1 MTRPRDN
8 KGRLVPKFGVAKW
21 GNDYWGYGVSYQDW
35 KYRHP
40 ASVRVFAEG
49 YGVDLK
55 GLTSAQK
62 DWLKMRYE
70 EDVDSKTALFA
81 LIDEFNLRSRRAES
95 FHAES
100 DKGHWRWVVG
110 EGYSGRAKCKVC
122 GETILKGQ
130 PTVDYHSTG
139 GILSIHSRPED
150 CAVKRAESFSVEG
163 GRETATKEVMAH
175 YGDEGWEDDEYEE
188 VIERRL
194 DGYCI
199 ECSEPFHDYCGM
211 VSRDEGCSCCDNTRD
226 SLNEHGMDAESFSGE
241 WIGEKPFQEY
251 LPDKKDV
258 KVVALTGLIV
268 GWFINNQL
276 LRKK

>member
-1 MTRPRDN
+1 MSRPRDN
-8 KGRLVPKFGVAKW
+8 KGRLVPKYGVAKW

-95 FHAES
+95 FSADDEECQ
-100 DKGHWRWVVG
+100 V
-110 EGYSGRAKCKVC
+110 
-122 GETILKGQ
+122 
-130 PTVDYHSTG
+130 
-139 GILSIHSRPED
+139 ED
-150 CAVKRAESFSVEG
+150 CEGTPCDECGFCDICEGGDINPCCARRTYGMRKGWGAESFSAPYPRKTGDYYNRCNDCDGDILEDQYQI
-163 GRETATKEVMAH
+163 ETT
-175 YGDEGWEDDEYEE
+175 YT
-188 VIERRL
+188 RR
-194 DGYCI
+194 YCVD
-199 ECSEPFHDYCGM
+199 SDRGKSTCGM
-211 VSRDEGCSCCDNTRD
+211 DEEWEETEESY
-226 SLNEHGMDAESFSGE
+226 AESFSGE

-251 LPDKKDV
+251 LPDKEDV
-258 KVVALTGLIV
+258 KVAGVVALTGLIV

>member
-81 LIDEFNLRSRRAES
+81 LIDEFNLRSRR
-95 FHAES
+95 
-100 DKGHWRWVVG
+100 V
-110 EGYSGRAKCKVC
+110 
-122 GETILKGQ
+122 
-130 PTVDYHSTG
+130 
-139 GILSIHSRPED
+139 
-150 CAVKRAESFSVEG
+150 
-163 GRETATKEVMAH
+163 
-175 YGDEGWEDDEYEE
+175 
-188 VIERRL
+188 
-194 DGYCI
+194 
-199 ECSEPFHDYCGM
+199 
-211 VSRDEGCSCCDNTRD
+211 
-226 SLNEHGMDAESFSGE
+226 ESFSGE
-241 WIGEKPFQEY
+241 WIGDEPFQEY
-251 LPDKKDV
+251 LPDKEDV
-258 KVVALTGLIV
+258 KVTGVVALTGLIL